1 MEELP
6 SGLYALTPCA
16 GKMPFRIPFLLSIW
30 MRSVADRPA
39 MHRTSGR
46 LALNTFSTDE
56 ETEWNGR
63 CRSRPSESPSRF
75 QTVSFATLTPLC
87 AVQTK
92 TSSFSPV
99 RA

>member
-1 MEELP
+1 
-6 SGLYALTPCA
+6 
-16 GKMPFRIPFLLSIW
+16 
-30 MRSVADRPA
+30 MRSVADRPV
-39 MHRTSGR
+39 MRRTSSR

-56 ETEWNGR
+56 ETGWNGR
-63 CRSRPSESPSRF
+63 CRARPSESPSRF
-75 QTVSFATLTPLC
+75 QTASFATLTPSC